1 MVINGEGVRLRS
13 IDLEKDMSNFL
24 EWYANPDVLY
34 YSDNPEARPYSPDN
48 VRMMYHELSELGEA
62 YIIEIMENNSW
73 KPIGD
78 AYITKSKIPITI
90 GADRYWGKG
99 IGTKVLA
106 LLIKRARELGMKKL
120 HVESIN
126 EYNQRSLR
134 LYSKAGFRE
143 TIITEKRGYKTIS
156 MELDL

>member
-78 AYITKSKIPITI
+78 AYITKSKTPITEQTGT
-90 GADRYWGKG
+90 GA
-99 IGTKVLA
+99 
-106 LLIKRARELGMKKL
+106 RA
-120 HVESIN
+120 
-126 EYNQRSLR
+126 
-134 LYSKAGFRE
+134 
-143 TIITEKRGYKTIS
+143 
-156 MELDL
+156 